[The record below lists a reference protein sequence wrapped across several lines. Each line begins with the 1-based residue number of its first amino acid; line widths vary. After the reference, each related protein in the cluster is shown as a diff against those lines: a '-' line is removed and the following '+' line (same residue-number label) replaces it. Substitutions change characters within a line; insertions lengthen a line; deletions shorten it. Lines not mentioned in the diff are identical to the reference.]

1 MPHPV
6 TDADFEKEIV
16 QSTLPV
22 VVDFWAPWCGP
33 CKVML
38 PIMDELEIAF
48 AGKVKF
54 TKVNVDEH
62 NEHAS
67 GFGVMSIP
75 TFILF
80 KNGQPVKTLV
90 GTKSKADFQKEVEAL
105 LA

>member
-1 MPHPV
+1 
-6 TDADFEKEIV
+6 
-16 QSTLPV
+16 
-22 VVDFWAPWCGP
+22 
-33 CKVML
+33 
-38 PIMDELEIAF
+38 
-48 AGKVKF
+48 VKF